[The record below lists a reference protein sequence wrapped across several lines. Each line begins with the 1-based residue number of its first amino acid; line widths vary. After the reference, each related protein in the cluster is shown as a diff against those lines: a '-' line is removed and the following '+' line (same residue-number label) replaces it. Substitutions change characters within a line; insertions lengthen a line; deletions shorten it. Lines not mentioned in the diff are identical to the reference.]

1 MTRLKETIISSLFL
15 VSTKKLQ
22 CLSLQRICH
31 KRLSLKI
38 KIKVVAGATE
48 EVNHVEYLRVHNGN
62 QLNWQQQLDHVCKKL
77 VYYAYAIPKLRAFS
91 SISTLKTVYYALVH
105 PHLSYGLPFYGV
117 MSLKHH

>member
-48 EVNHVEYLRVHNGN
+48 EVNHFEYLRVHNGN

-77 VYYAYAIPKLRAFS
+77 ACASYAIPKLRAFS

-117 MSLKHH
+117 MPLKHH